1 MFNFCSLYSGS
12 SGNSLFIETPN
23 TKILIDAGE
32 SAKKI
37 ETALNSINVDVGELD
52 AILVTHEHVDHI
64 KGIPTLYKKFKVPV
78 YANCKTW
85 EAMPEVASKIEGKN
99 QNSFLINENFD
110 IGDLKILPFSI
121 PHDAANPCGFNIYYE
136 NQKISVATDLG
147 HIDSKIIKN
156 LENSSFI
163 LLESNY
169 DPNILKCS
177 KYPYLLKQRIA
188 GPNGHLSNEAAGK
201 TISYLM
207 NSGLKNVMLGHLSKE
222 NNFPE
227 LAYKTV
233 VDELFQ
239 NNFDENK
246 IKIEVASRSNPS
258 NIIDLE
264 VLNSVTY

>member
-1 MFNFCSLYSGS
+1 MFKFCSLYSGS
-12 SGNSLFIETPN
+12 SGNSLFLETPN

-37 ETALNSINVDVGELD
+37 ETALNSIEVNIQDID
-52 AILVTHEHVDHI
+52 AILITHEHSDHV
-64 KGIPTLYKKFKVPV
+64 KGLGTLSKKFSLPV
-78 YANCKTW
+78 YANKETW
-85 EAMPEVASKIEGKN
+85 EAMPEITQKIQEEN
-99 QNSFLINENFD
+99 QNLFDVNKNFA

-121 PHDAANPCGFNIYYE
+121 PHDAANPCGFNIYYK
-136 NQKISVATDLG
+136 NQKISIATDLG
-147 HIDSKIIKN
+147 HMDYKIIKH
-156 LENSSFI
+156 LEDSSFI

-177 KYPYLLKQRIA
+177 KYPYSLKQRIA

-207 NSGLKNVMLGHLSKE
+207 NCGLKNVMLGHLSKE

-233 VDELFQ
+233 VEELGLQ
-239 NNFDENK
+239 NLNESS
-246 IKIEVASRSNPS
+246 IRIGVANRSMPS
-258 NIIDLE
+258 PILNLE
-264 VLNSVTY
+264 VS